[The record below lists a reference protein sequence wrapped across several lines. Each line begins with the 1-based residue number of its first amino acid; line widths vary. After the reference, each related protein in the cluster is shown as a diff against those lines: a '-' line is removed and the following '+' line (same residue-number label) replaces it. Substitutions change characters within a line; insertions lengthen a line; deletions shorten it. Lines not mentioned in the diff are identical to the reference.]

1 MALNPIA
8 YTEKVVDGFLRYQV
22 TTYPFADRNLAD
34 QLRRLLSLDATRSTP
49 LLQGPF
55 IKLSAAFRRGAAVD
69 ELVQQQVLHPHM
81 RELIP
86 YPHVYGHQEKAVRA
100 IAGGRTT
107 LVSTGTG
114 SGKTEC
120 FLYPIISRCLSLR
133 DEGAAD
139 GITAVLIYPM
149 NALAEDQLDRLRG
162 LLAGTGVTFGMY
174 VGKTPERKADV
185 AGERLREGSTRE
197 TYRRARERAEHDKRE
212 TAVHPAEERCSR
224 EEMQAKPPRILLTNV
239 KQLELLLTRQ
249 RDVALFGGARLE
261 FLVFDEA
268 HTFTGALG
276 AETACLIRR
285 LRAFCGKET
294 DDTVCVG
301 TSATIVDPVR
311 GAEAGRDFAARF
323 FGVAGGDVELVG
335 EEYEPDAWGSPR
347 TPTLPPADAREAL
360 RKVLDA
366 VTVVDAAAANVSAA
380 HLALSG
386 RNLPVP
392 AGGTWEEELF
402 ASLASNEL
410 VFQLADVLAR
420 PRSLVDL
427 LAELERRVGRAVTEE
442 EVLGWLALGAAA
454 RREGRPLLRP
464 VVHAFVR
471 GIGSALVTFPR
482 DVDGPRL
489 QFVRDTTGDPPLH
502 GLPLLTCK
510 TCGQHYFEHHVSDIK
525 FTGAQPGGGQAHG
538 DRRVWETLGR
548 DLEGRRILL
557 VDGVVVDDGDDDADE
572 DADDDNEADVAA
584 VAPSPRRPAR
594 AARLPATAPI
604 FLCRHCG
611 TLHDRPSDRC
621 LAACGREGPLV
632 PLEIVR
638 QRDNRLGSLTRCI
651 SCGAQGVA
659 RGALYNEPAR
669 PVRGVQVSDV
679 HVLAQE
685 MLQHAERPRLLIF
698 ADSRQDAAFQAGW
711 MRDHARRF
719 RVRALMWEKLRTG
732 PLSIGDLVAH
742 LDDVLDA
749 DDAMSRSLVPEV
761 WAEVRKEA
769 EGRRHVEERRYLLRV
784 LVLREITSGVKQRV
798 GLEPWG
804 RLRVEYSG
812 LSADLPFIQH
822 WAPMLDVEPGE
833 LVEGVAALLDRI
845 RRQMVLYDREHRLFS
860 KLWQDGSREI
870 QAGYFPIFSGALKGL
885 KLQREADDNDRWV
898 TQLLSA
904 RGDTFARQA
913 ARTWGVPADGIDE
926 FLRSLWT
933 LLTDELHLLV
943 PVTLQNH
950 RGRVLTG
957 SNGVTQIDADRLRL
971 VPHRGVF
978 RCNTCRRAHIRMPPH
993 QRCLAWRCTGTL
1005 RAELENPDDYD
1016 LRLIDGQFR
1025 MVRPREHSAQV
1036 PPADREVI
1044 ERSFK
1049 GESETINTLVSTP
1062 TLEMGVDIG
1071 SLDAVLMRNVPPRPS
1086 NYWQRAGRAG
1096 RRHRMAVN
1104 ITYAR
1109 PTSHDQAYFGAPLK
1123 LLEGRVEPPRFNLR
1137 NQLMVGKHV
1146 HAAMLTRLHHLAGGA
1161 GSLSQFDRDEV
1172 AGALAHAFPHS
1183 ISTYL
1188 FDERSEVRGT
1198 AYDLTLFAGVLSK
1211 HEEDLVSTVLQ
1222 TFGQGWPEVDAEV
1235 VSPDRLRDVVR
1246 TTNEQLELVIG
1257 RLRKRL
1263 DWALAQM
1270 RRLDE
1275 IRRLKGTLDREDD
1288 EPLYRR
1294 CDRIVK
1300 RLKGSD
1306 SRQRHE
1312 AEGYDDTVT
1321 LGVLAA
1327 QGFLP
1332 GYGLE
1337 VGAVI
1342 GTSEARLEFE
1352 NGRGLSLPRPPS
1364 MALREFAP
1372 GNLLYANGSRFTPRV
1387 FHLEAEETPLW
1398 FRVDLDAGAVGEER
1412 AAPQR
1417 PADNAAAQGLANQVV
1432 RAVRICDVDL
1442 AHRSRISD
1450 DEEFR
1455 FQPPMQV
1462 MGYELGQHDGG
1473 RGFQWGDHEVLLRK
1487 AVRIRLA
1494 NVGSS
1499 RLIAEGRGLGFPLC
1513 LRCGQSR
1520 SPFSSA
1526 TELDTF
1532 RDAHRDRCGQPAG
1545 PTGFYADITATA
1557 LSLRC
1562 ANHEEAY
1569 SLLESLRFGAARV
1582 LDMETEDLQVLVIG
1596 RAGSEEVD
1604 ALLYDPMPGGSG
1616 LLDQLC
1622 DRFPDVVAEA
1632 RAVAAD
1638 CPAQCTKSCIDCLQT
1653 FRNGFYHAKLDR
1665 NLAVAR
1671 FDAWGDSLRTTHEV
1685 PARHPSTPPTPSRRP
1700 VNDAERRL
1708 RTMMSRAGFPSPVAQ
1723 HVIDFGRP
1731 HGTTTPDF
1739 FFPSDDSSEAGT
1751 CVYLDG
1757 LSAALHGNPETQR
1770 RDVEI
1775 TNVLESRGYF
1785 VLRLPA
1791 SELDDRAAMAR
1802 FFYNL
1807 GKELLGRDQ
1816 ARAVRDE
1823 TGWFAGGEPATVVP
1837 FERVEPRDEEK
1848 YATCVPLMTLKAA
1861 AGTFG
1866 AAVAVEEVHWVRP
1879 VTRQQLRPGMFVA
1892 QVVGK
1897 SMEPRIPDGAYCL
1910 FTAPLLGHPNAKIA
1924 LVQLRSVDVETGGAY
1939 AVKKLESAGGRVR
1952 LVPLNPVFEA
1962 TEFAADDEEV
1972 RAVAELVQVLPE
1984 G

>member
-34 QLRRLLSLDATRSTP
+34 QLRRLLSLDATRNTP

-55 IKLSAAFRRGAAVD
+55 IKLSAAFRPGAAVE
-69 ELVQQQVLHPHM
+69 ELVQQGALHPHM
-81 RELIP
+81 RELIQF
-86 YPHVYGHQEKAVRA
+86 PHVYGHQEKAIRA
-100 IAGGRTT
+100 ICEGRTT

-120 FLYPIISRCLSLR
+120 FLYPIISRCLALR
-133 DEGAAD
+133 DEKAAD

-174 VGKTPERKADV
+174 VGKTPEKKAEV
-185 AGERLREGSTRE
+185 AGERLREGSSAE
-197 TYRRARERAEHDKRE
+197 AYRRACERAERDKRE

-249 RDVALFGGARLE
+249 RDVALFASARLE

-294 DDTVCVG
+294 RDTVCVG

-311 GAEAGRDFAARF
+311 GAEAGREFASRF
-323 FGVAGGDVELVG
+323 FGVPREAVALVG
-335 EEYEPDAWGSPR
+335 EEYEPDAWGAKR
-347 TPTLPPADAREAL
+347 TQTPAPADARDAL
-360 RKVLDA
+360 RRVLDA
-366 VTVVDAAAANVSAA
+366 VSVADTSAGSVAAAHKA
-380 HLALSG
+380 LATRELV
-386 RNLPVP
+386 VP
-392 AGGTWEEELF
+392 DGSTWEEALF
-402 ASLASNEL
+402 DSLSSNEL
-410 VFQLADVLAR
+410 VFQVAEVLAR
-420 PRSLVDL
+420 PRSLLDL
-427 LAELERRVGRAVTEE
+427 LAELKTRLGRSVTEE

-471 GIGSALVTFPR
+471 GIGSALVTLP
-482 DVDGPRL
+482 DASGPRL
-489 QFVRDTTGDPPLH
+489 QFTRDVTSDPPLH
-502 GLPLLTCK
+502 GMPLLTCT
-510 TCGQHYFEHHVSDIK
+510 TCGQHYFEHHVSDMD

-538 DRRVWETLGR
+538 ERRVWEALSSDLG
-548 DLEGRRILL
+548 GRRVLL
-557 VDGVVVDDGDDDADE
+557 LDRVVSDDGDDD
-572 DADDDNEADVAA
+572 DAGDDDDDAGEGDVP
-584 VAPSPRRPAR
+584 VAPPRRAAP
-594 AARLPATAPI
+594 AARPRPVATV
-604 FLCRHCG
+604 FFCRPCG
-611 TLHDRPSDRC
+611 TLHDQASDRC
-621 LAACGREGPLV
+621 LSACGREGPLV
-632 PLEIVR
+632 PLSIVR
-638 QRDNRLGSLTRCI
+638 QKPEYPGRLTRCV
-651 SCGAQGVA
+651 SCGA
-659 RGALYNEPAR
+659 RGMPRGTLYREPAR
-669 PVRGVQVSDV
+669 PVRAVQVSDV

-685 MLQHAERPRLLIF
+685 MLQHAERPRLLVF

-719 RVRALMWEKLRTG
+719 RMRALMWERLRQG
-732 PLSIGDLVAH
+732 SLSIGDLVAH
-742 LDDVLDA
+742 LDDALDA
-749 DDAMSRSLVPEV
+749 DDSLSRALVPEV

-769 EGRRHVEERRYLLRV
+769 EGRRHIDERRYLLRV
-784 LVLREITSGVKQRV
+784 LVLREVTTGVKQRV

-804 RLRVEYSG
+804 RLRVEYAG
-812 LSADLPFIQH
+812 LSAELRFIQH
-822 WAPMLDVEPGE
+822 YAAMLGVEPGE
-833 LVEGVAALLDRI
+833 LLEGVGAMLDRI

-860 KLWQDGSREI
+860 RLWQDGSREV
-870 QAGYFPIFSGALKGL
+870 QAGYFPIFSGVPKGL
-885 KLQREADDNDRWV
+885 KLQREPDDRDRWV

-913 ARTWGVPADGIDE
+913 ARIWGVPADGIDE
-926 FLRSLWT
+926 FLRGLWT

-943 PVTLQNH
+943 PVTLQNW
-950 RGRVLTG
+950 RGRVLAG
-957 SNGVTQIDADRLRL
+957 SNGVTQIDADRIRL
-971 VPHRGVF
+971 APHKGVY
-978 RCNTCRRAHIRMPPH
+978 RCNTCRRAHVRMPPH

-1005 RAELENPDDYD
+1005 REELENPDDYD
-1016 LRLIDGQFR
+1016 LRLIDGSFR

-1071 SLDAVLMRNVPPRPS
+1071 ALDAVLMRNVPPRPS

-1137 NQLMVGKHV
+1137 NQLMVEKHV
-1146 HAAMLTRLHHLAGGA
+1146 HAALLTRLHQLSKTAGT
-1161 GSLSQFDRDEV
+1161 LSQFDRDEV
-1172 AGALAHAFPHS
+1172 TGALEHAFPHY
-1183 ISTYL
+1183 IRTYL
-1188 FDERSEVRGT
+1188 FDERSEVRNQP
-1198 AYDLTLFAGVLSK
+1198 YDLTLFAGVVSK
-1211 HEEDLVSTVLQ
+1211 HEEDLVRTVVR

-1235 VSPDRLRDVVR
+1235 VSPDRLREVVR
-1246 TTNEQLELVIG
+1246 RTVEQLELVIG

-1263 DWALAQM
+1263 DWALGQM

-1275 IRRLKGTLDREDD
+1275 VRRRKGTLDREDD

-1306 SRQRHE
+1306 ARQRNE

-1321 LGVLAA
+1321 MGVLAA

-1372 GNLLYANGSRFTPRV
+1372 GNLLYANGGRFTPRV

-1398 FRVDLDAGAVGEER
+1398 FRVDLDAGALVEER
-1412 AAPQR
+1412 AAPQA
-1417 PADNAAAQGLANQVV
+1417 ADNVTAQGLANQVV

-1455 FQPPMQV
+1455 FQPPMETF
-1462 MGYELGQHDGG
+1462 GYELGQHDGG
-1473 RGFQWGDHEVLLRK
+1473 QGFLWDDHEVLLRK
-1487 AVRIRLA
+1487 GVRFRMA
-1494 NVGSS
+1494 NVGAS
-1499 RLIAEGRGLGFPLC
+1499 RLVEAGRGLGFPLC

-1520 SPFSSA
+1520 SPFASA
-1526 TELDTF
+1526 VELQTF
-1532 RDAHRDRCGQPAG
+1532 RDAHRDRCGQPAA

-1557 LSLRC
+1557 LSFRC
-1562 ANHEEAY
+1562 ASHDEAY

-1582 LDMETEDLQVLVIG
+1582 LDMETDDLQLLVIG

-1622 DRFPDVVAEA
+1622 ERFPDVAAQA
-1632 RAVAAD
+1632 RAVAAE
-1638 CPAQCTKSCIDCLQT
+1638 CPARCTRSCIDCLQT
-1653 FRNGFYHAKLDR
+1653 FRNGFYHSHLDR

-1671 FDAWGDSLRTTHEV
+1671 FEAWGDSLRTTHEV
-1685 PARHPSTPPTPSRRP
+1685 PPRHPSTPPAPQQRP

-1708 RTMMSRAGFPSPVAQ
+1708 REMMSRAGFPSPAAQ

-1739 FFPSDDSSEAGT
+1739 FFPTDEPNAPGT
-1751 CVYLDG
+1751 CIYLDG
-1757 LSAALHGNPETQR
+1757 LSGALHGNPETQR
-1770 RDVEI
+1770 RDIEI
-1775 TNVLESRGYF
+1775 TNLLESRGYF
-1785 VLRLPA
+1785 VVRLPA

-1802 FFYNL
+1802 FFYTL
-1807 GKELLGRDQ
+1807 GKELLGRDR

-1823 TGWFAGGEPATVVP
+1823 TGWFEGDAPANVVP
-1837 FERVEPRDEEK
+1837 FERVQPSDEEK
-1848 YATCVPLMTLKAA
+1848 YATCVPLVTLKAA
-1861 AGTFG
+1861 AGKFG
-1866 AAVAVEEVHWVRP
+1866 DAVAVEEAEWVRP
-1879 VTRQQLRPGMFVA
+1879 ATRQRLHKGMFVA
-1892 QVVGK
+1892 QIVGK

-1910 FTAPLLGHPNAKIA
+1910 FAAPLLGHPNAKVA
-1924 LVQLRSVDVETGGAY
+1924 LVQLRSPDIETGGAY
-1939 AVKKLESAGGRVR
+1939 TVKKLEEAGDRVR
-1952 LVPLNPVFEA
+1952 LVPLNTAFEA
-1962 TEFAADDEEV
+1962 MEFAADEEDV
-1972 RAVAELVQVLPE
+1972 RPVAELVQILPE
-1984 G
+1984 A